1 MKAEKYMLITFK
13 ETADALY
20 MERVCR
26 KDGMEGRIIPL
37 PKSIDAGCGLSWA
50 SANRDSSIWENYMSE
65 RNIIYDRIT
74 EVEL

>member
-1 MKAEKYMLITFK
+1 MTSGKYILITFK

-50 SANRDSSIWENYMSE
+50 SGDRDSGRWEKYMEE
-65 RNIIYDRIT
+65 RKIVYDRIT